1 MAETIETWLANSST
15 RNTPGAIKNLVP
27 MGTHQP
33 DFNIFDDFNVAK
45 CHLGEVNLESLRPA
59 VFPTN
64 LQAWWPQEFA
74 LKCADESALFTISS
88 LLENLLPRPSH
99 TCWK

>member
-15 RNTPGAIKNLVP
+15 GNTPGAIKNLVP
-27 MGTHQP
+27 MGTHQPDFNIFDDFNVANSSTGNTPGAIKNLVPMGTYQP

-59 VFPTN
+59 VFPAN
-64 LQAWWPQEFA
+64 LQA
-74 LKCADESALFTISS
+74 
-88 LLENLLPRPSH
+88 
-99 TCWK
+99 